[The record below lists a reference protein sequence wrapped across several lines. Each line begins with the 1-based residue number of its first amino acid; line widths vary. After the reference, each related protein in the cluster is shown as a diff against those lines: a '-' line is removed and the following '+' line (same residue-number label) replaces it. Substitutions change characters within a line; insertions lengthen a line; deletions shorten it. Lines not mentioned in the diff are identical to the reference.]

1 MTQKSTTITGN
12 ALSRLHCRCGLQR
25 NIYLHVA
32 IQYTLTDC
40 VCVCLKSRGWT
51 DKELLKDQTGGKK
64 LRFSPTC
71 TCDYTVK
78 MRGDRIGCKKYLRA
92 RTWAVDQEPGDPWL
106 ILPLFPT
113 LASSKG
119 DTVILNTITKAEPGQ
134 RCNHTGPERRNE
146 DVNSWLLHLHF
157 HPSPPFSILSV
168 FRQREG
174 CVCRTGRV
182 TGPTC
187 HRQVL
192 AACLRC
198 SAEANVAFYASVC

>member
-1 MTQKSTTITGN
+1 M
-12 ALSRLHCRCGLQR
+12 
-25 NIYLHVA
+25 
-32 IQYTLTDC
+32 
-40 VCVCLKSRGWT
+40 
-51 DKELLKDQTGGKK
+51 
-64 LRFSPTC
+64 
-71 TCDYTVK
+71 
-78 MRGDRIGCKKYLRA
+78 
-92 RTWAVDQEPGDPWL
+92 

-174 CVCRTGRV
+174 CVRK
-182 TGPTC
+182 TGPGDRSNLSPAGSCRAFTVQRRGKC
-187 HRQVL
+187 RILRSGLLTFSARVCKCVQRSARLVVEATSTHVASNTITL
-192 AACLRC
+192 AEHLDC
-198 SAEANVAFYASVC
+198 VFMV